1 MPSSYPYFLKIV
13 VSPYHT
19 GTDTHTQKCIRA
31 SYFLCWYYWKDLEL
45 EEILNYSTIT
55 RQGLHWQAPNC
66 EVFNI
71 HCDAAVSDNFIC
83 TATVVRDWKRNLIAA
98 SPSIA
103 GNSTVIAVEA
113 LGLRGAVFPS
123 QVLKLRKVR
132 IERDSKICIDAINS
146 ALKEEKPISTP
157 WETIM
162 VCLDGVDLGSWIW
175 IWGPKS
181 KFFVLMT

>member
-1 MPSSYPYFLKIV
+1 MRKMKSKRE
-13 VSPYHT
+13 
-19 GTDTHTQKCIRA
+19 K
-31 SYFLCWYYWKDLEL
+31 
-45 EEILNYSTIT
+45 EEREREPDEEDEEQERERGEI
-55 RQGLHWQAPNC
+55 
-66 EVFNI
+66 E
-71 HCDAAVSDNFIC
+71 
-83 TATVVRDWKRNLIAA
+83 DWKGNLIAA

-113 LGLRGAVFPS
+113 LGLRGALFPS

-175 IWGPKS
+175 I
-181 KFFVLMT
+181 